1 VLDQEPSSLVDY
13 SPNSYSKSNG
23 TINRIVQAF
32 TNQKPQLLLTIHP
45 QYI

>member
-23 TINRIVQAF
+23 TINDTVPLGVSHFVTVR
-32 TNQKPQLLLTIHP
+32 L
-45 QYI
+45 